1 MSLED
6 TMNSLSERY
15 ADFKDDTAAFME
27 RNPALQATLRGTA
40 FGAGAYATVALVK
53 EVLDAI
59 EDKKKQ
65 KKRKKPK
72 ISDDTLVITTPKL
85 ASARDFIKEFD
96 NQNCG
101 KASLRQARNSDGTF
115 ASGFDVVCEDDK
127 EDVMSKLD
135 KEAQASEKEYRDQYD
150 PTFLEN
156 AGDTALGMF
165 GGIAGVGLG
174 WFLTQKTYDYLK
186 RKRLEREIAAA
197 QKEYIDFLQKQSS
210 VKEAATE
217 YVGSY
222 DNIRP
227 VVHPSAFESMVL
239 SSDTTEEPEDNV
251 GGFGS
256 NMLGI
261 AGGTA
266 LLLAAASSYLT
277 KKFLDKKFE
286 EGEDDSN
293 IVDRA
298 RVKNIVFKT
307 ASAEIPVDA
316 VDIVGG
322 MEFMAMIMQAK
333 PNMNEKTAAGFD
345 INAFLDDNAGP
356 DAKPAAADFILSQV
370 LNRGG
375 INTDD
380 PTQSTYGQPGYT
392 ENPLDDTSASVLSL
406 FTDKDKGWQEPLFN
420 AFMSEKYRPVRE
432 YLARNRV
439 TNWYKG
445 TGFGDTWLGQFI
457 QPAVDW
463 IFGGLSNV
471 MANTEWGKRIMADK
485 MRQEMQRKLDDYN
498 TRGRNG
504 NQGEGYATPGATP
517 GSDGTFVDPTTGK
530 AYRIGGDT
538 GPEPVD
544 QESPPAAPA
553 QAPAEPEPAPA
564 QNEPPAP
571 AEPEPAPAAPAPAP
585 AEPEPAPAEPEP
597 APAPAPPAPAPA
609 PAPATP
615 APAAAARRRYP
626 NSWANTDFEFTEGAQ
641 IPLTVGGRAVFRAA
655 STKKDPVPEG
665 MSRILV
671 PGTGKP
677 LVTPDGWEL
686 QPNPDFPARFVNVPN
701 AVIDAEIEGQ

>member
-6 TMNSLSERY
+6 TMNRVSERY
-15 ADFKDDTAAFME
+15 DNFKDDTAAFME
-27 RNPALQATLRGTA
+27 RNPAVQSTLRGTA

-65 KKRKKPK
+65 KKRRKPK

-101 KASLRQARNSDGTF
+101 KASLRQSRNSDGTF
-115 ASGFDVVCEDDK
+115 ASGFDVVCEDDE
-127 EDVMSKLD
+127 EDAMSKLD
-135 KEAQASEKEYRDQYD
+135 KEAQASNKEYREQYD

-197 QKEYIDFLQKQSS
+197 QKEYIDFLQKKSS

-222 DNIRP
+222 SNVRP
-227 VVHPSAFESMVL
+227 VVNPSAFESML
-239 SSDTTEEPEDNV
+239 LNQEPQEETKDNA
-251 GGFGS
+251 GGLGS

-322 MEFMAMIMQAK
+322 MELMAMIMQAK
-333 PNMNEKTAAGFD
+333 PNTNEKTASWIDD
-345 INAFLDDNAGP
+345 IPG
-356 DAKPAAADFILSQV
+356 DAKPAAADQILSMV
-370 LNRGG
+370 LNGGG
-375 INTDD
+375 INVDD
-380 PTQSTYGQPGYT
+380 PTQSTYGQPGHSET
-392 ENPLDDTSASVLSL
+392 PLNDMSAQVLSL

-420 AFMSEKYRPVRE
+420 AFMTEKYRPVRE

-439 TNWYKG
+439 TNWYNG
-445 TGFGDTWLGQFI
+445 TGFGDTWLGRFI

-485 MRQEMQRKLDDYN
+485 MRQEMQRKLNDYN

-504 NQGEGYATPGATP
+504 NQGEGYATPGLKP
-517 GSDGTFVDPTTGK
+517 GPDGTFVDPTTGK
-530 AYRIGGDT
+530 AYRVEEGKGMV
-538 GPEPVD
+538 PV
-544 QESPPAAPA
+544 ESQASPDPAKPAPAPATAAPA
-553 QAPAEPEPAPA
+553 PAPA
-564 QNEPPAP
+564 QNEAP
-571 AEPEPAPAAPAPAP
+571 APAPAAPAPAP
-585 AEPEPAPAEPEP
+585 AQ
-597 APAPAPPAPAPA
+597 
-609 PAPATP
+609 
-615 APAAAARRRYP
+615 AAAKRRDP
-626 NSWANTDFEFTEGAQ
+626 NRWNAEDIEFPDGN
-641 IPLTVGGRAVFRAA
+641 PKPHLKRWVLRAGDADDVV
-655 STKKDPVPEG
+655 PVPKG
-665 MSRILV
+665 MTRILV

-677 LVTPDGWEL
+677 QMHRDSRWYSGKDPEYPERYIDVPDSILG
-686 QPNPDFPARFVNVPN
+686 
-701 AVIDAEIEGQ
+701 